1 MAHLSSKFVLKRARA
16 LRKVQESVKRKWA
29 WDEKSLADWDAAI
42 QGVED
47 EQAVEAKSKAAL
59 NGAHS
64 RFISEYRDLRARTL
78 QELGMLK
85 NRHRNDSIKLARL
98 AALRARGG
106 DHQSI
111 LDEALA
117 LQGVWKE
124 LEQDGSST
132 QENPLSSFSTLL
144 LRCIHAHN
152 AEATAE
158 IKWKADCESLNQK
171 TRNLEF
177 ATAAWYADA
186 TLIFAKG
193 TVEGNM
199 IRSTISAATYPK
211 DALPASKVIVTS
223 ARA

>member
-1 MAHLSSKFVLKRARA
+1 MAHLSSKFVLKRART
-16 LRKVQESVKRKWA
+16 LRKVQESVKRKWV
-29 WDEKSLADWDAAI
+29 WDEKFLADWDAAI

-47 EQAVEAKSKAAL
+47 QQAVETKSKAAL
-59 NGAHS
+59 NAAHS

-85 NRHRNDSIKLARL
+85 NRHRNDGIKLARL

-106 DHQSI
+106 AHQSI

-117 LQGVWKE
+117 LQIVWKE

-132 QENPLSSFSTLL
+132 GENPLTSFSTLL
-144 LRCIHAHN
+144 LQCIHAHN
-152 AEATAE
+152 DAATAE
-158 IKWKADCESLNQK
+158 IRWKADCESLNQK

-199 IRSTISAATYPK
+199 IRSTISAANPK
-211 DALPASKVIVTS
+211 DALRASKFALTS

>member
-29 WDEKSLADWDAAI
+29 WDEKSLADWDGAI

-47 EQAVEAKSKAAL
+47 QQAVETNSKAAL
-59 NGAHS
+59 NAAHS

-106 DHQSI
+106 AHQSI

-117 LQGVWKE
+117 LQGF
-124 LEQDGSST
+124 G
-132 QENPLSSFSTLL
+132 
-144 LRCIHAHN
+144 
-152 AEATAE
+152 
-158 IKWKADCESLNQK
+158 
-171 TRNLEF
+171 RNSNRTGVRL
-177 ATAAWYADA
+177 
-186 TLIFAKG
+186 KK
-193 TVEGNM
+193 
-199 IRSTISAATYPK
+199 IRSAASQLCSYG
-211 DALPASKVIVTS
+211 ASMPTMLRQQPRLS
-223 ARA
+223 GRPTARV